1 MPILLEVTPMETTKR
16 PVPLH
21 IGKPAWLKTPIPT
34 GSVYFAI
41 KKDLTQRKLPTVCE
55 EAKCPNIGV
64 CWNTRTATFMIL
76 GDTCTRAC
84 RFCHIKTGNPQGWLD
99 TQEPMQVAE
108 SAKGMNLSYI
118 VLTMVNRDDLPDG
131 GAAHARQV
139 IETVREVN
147 PRIRVEFL
155 AGDFQGQEEPLDTV
169 LQSGL
174 DVFAHNVETVRRLT
188 PRVRDARAH
197 YDQSLSVLD
206 QVKKKAPT
214 LFTKSA
220 IMLGLG
226 ETREE
231 IRATLQ
237 DLRAVEVDLVTIG
250 QYMRPTK
257 QHLAIKEW
265 VHPDVFA
272 AIKQEALELG
282 FVAVASGPLVRSS
295 YKASEFFSQAQLVR
309 EGRR

>member
-1 MPILLEVTPMETTKR
+1 METTEMDAQTR
-16 PVPLH
+16 PAPLH

-34 GSVYFAI
+34 GSTYFAI

-84 RFCHIKTGNPQGWLD
+84 RFCHIKTGNPKGWLD
-99 TQEPMQVAE
+99 TQEPEQVAQ
-108 SAKGMNLSYI
+108 SAKGMNLAYI
-118 VLTMVNRDDLPDG
+118 VLTMVNRDDLADG

-139 IETVREVN
+139 IEAVRAGN
-147 PRIRVEFL
+147 PGIQVEFL
-155 AGDFQGQEEPLDTV
+155 AGDFQGHEAPLDTV

-174 DVFAHNVETVRRLT
+174 DVFAHNVETVQRLT

-197 YDQSLSVLD
+197 YAQSLQVLD
-206 QVKKKAPT
+206 RVKKKAPA

-231 IRATLQ
+231 IRETLQ
-237 DLRAVEVDLVTIG
+237 DLRAVDVDLITIG

-265 VHPDVFA
+265 VHPDIFA
-272 AIKQEALELG
+272 EIKQEALDLG

-295 YKASEFFSQAQLVR
+295 YKAAEFFAQAQLVR
-309 EGRR
+309 EGKR

>member
-1 MPILLEVTPMETTKR
+1 METSQMDAQKR

-34 GSVYFAI
+34 GSTYFAI
-41 KKDLTQRKLPTVCE
+41 KKDLSKRKLPTVCE

-84 RFCHIKTGNPQGWLD
+84 RFCHIKTGNPHGWLD
-99 TQEPMQVAE
+99 TKEPEQVAQ

-118 VLTMVNRDDLPDG
+118 VLTMVNRDDLADG
-131 GAAHARQV
+131 GAAHARLV
-139 IETVREVN
+139 IEAVRKEN
-147 PRIRVEFL
+147 PGIRVEFL
-155 AGDFQGQEEPLDTV
+155 AGDFQGHEAPLDTV

-197 YDQSLSVLD
+197 YDQSLHVLD

-220 IMLGLG
+220 LMLGLG

-231 IRATLQ
+231 IRQTLQ
-237 DLRAVEVDLVTIG
+237 DLRAVEVDLVTVG

-265 VHPDVFA
+265 VHPDIFA
-272 AIKQEALELG
+272 EIKQEALDVG

-295 YKASEFFSQAQLVR
+295 YKAAEFFAQAQIVR
-309 EGRR
+309 EGKR